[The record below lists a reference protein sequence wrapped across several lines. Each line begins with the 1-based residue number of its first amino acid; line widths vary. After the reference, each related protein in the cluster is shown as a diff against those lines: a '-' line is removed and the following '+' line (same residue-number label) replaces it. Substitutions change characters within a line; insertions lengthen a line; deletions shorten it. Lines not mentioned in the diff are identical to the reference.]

1 MIGARRKEDPMNA
14 IAHDP
19 VNRAVDRVV
28 WPEDPAEDTL
38 EMGLRQRAALFSAT
52 GVALAGLFT
61 AIVLQTGYHA
71 VILLW
76 VSLGLPLLFAAK
88 AIAHIG
94 RAAVD
99 RIRAWSDARPPQ
111 RGEASPK
118 EVRLTF
124 DELALIYKSLEAV
137 KTLGALPPQDE
148 LLEDTIQIVDQS
160 LNTFV
165 H

>member
-1 MIGARRKEDPMNA
+1 
-14 IAHDP
+14 
-19 VNRAVDRVV
+19 
-28 WPEDPAEDTL
+28 
-38 EMGLRQRAALFSAT
+38 
-52 GVALAGLFT
+52 
-61 AIVLQTGYHA
+61 
-71 VILLW
+71 
-76 VSLGLPLLFAAK
+76 VSG
-88 AIAHIG
+88 G

-99 RIRAWSDARPPQ
+99 RARARSDPRPPQ
-111 RGEASPK
+111 RGEASPT

>member
-1 MIGARRKEDPMNA
+1 MNA
-14 IAHDP
+14 TAHDSTLDSL
-19 VNRAVDRVV
+19 DRVINL
-28 WPEDPAEDTL
+28 WPEDPADDTPKM
-38 EMGLRQRAALFSAT
+38 EMRQKAAMFAAF
-52 GVALAGLFT
+52 GVALVALVLT
-61 AIVLQTGYHA
+61 IVLQTAYHG

-76 VSLGLPLLFAAK
+76 SLFGLPLFFIAK

-94 RAAVD
+94 RGGFGRV
-99 RIRAWSDARPPQ
+99 RAWSDPRRPQ
-111 RGEASPK
+111 RNEASPK

-124 DELALIYKSLEAV
+124 DELALIHKSLEAV

-148 LLEDTIQIVDQS
+148 LLQDTIQVVDQN

>member
-1 MIGARRKEDPMNA
+1 MNA
-14 IAHDP
+14 TAHDS
-19 VNRAVDRVV
+19 VHSSLDRVINL
-28 WPEDPAEDTL
+28 WPEEPAEDEL
-38 EMGLRQRAALFSAT
+38 GLRQRAVLFSVT
-52 GVALAGLFT
+52 GVALAGLLS
-61 AIVLQTGYHA
+61 AIVLQTAYHA

-88 AIAHIG
+88 TIAHIG
-94 RAAVD
+94 QAAVD
-99 RIRAWSDARPPQ
+99 RMRAWSEPRPPH
-111 RGEASPK
+111 GGGASRE

-148 LLEDTIQIVDQS
+148 LLEDTIQVVDQS
-160 LNTFV
+160 LNMFV